1 MAIHL
6 KAIIRHSNETN
17 KPSPKTNHPSMD
29 LLACHGLITNL
40 PFTDF
45 FSKRTHLTSPY
56 RAHSPRIQDQQGS
69 GIKSERPS
77 PLPPPLIDDVV
88 ETMFGLMVWVRVY
101 TESLTSNEGTIGSI
115 RLATCIH
122 SSAPLTRASR
132 QTDSRNREIE

>member
-40 PFTDF
+40 SFTDF

-56 RAHSPRIQDQQGS
+56 RAHSRRRMQGS
-69 GIKSERPS
+69 GIKS
-77 PLPPPLIDDVV
+77 DD
-88 ETMFGLMVWVRVY
+88 
-101 TESLTSNEGTIGSI
+101 
-115 RLATCIH
+115 
-122 SSAPLTRASR
+122 
-132 QTDSRNREIE
+132 Q